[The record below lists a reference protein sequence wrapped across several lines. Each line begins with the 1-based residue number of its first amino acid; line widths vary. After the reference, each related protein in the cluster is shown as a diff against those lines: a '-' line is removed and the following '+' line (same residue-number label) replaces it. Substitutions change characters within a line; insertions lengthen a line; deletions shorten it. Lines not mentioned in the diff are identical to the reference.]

1 MILNLAANDFLR
13 LTKARGTTVEVLDGR
28 VWITEAGRE
37 RDAFVS
43 PGMRYNVAGDGLVV
57 VGQEDGR
64 EGGPVARIS
73 VRPPVWRLLWDRAVV
88 LVTNCVSGV
97 QERRTVRELER
108 LSDHAL
114 RDIGL
119 NRADIEGAVQRRFA
133 G

>member
-1 MILNLAANDFLR
+1 MILNLAANEFLR

-57 VGQEDGR
+57 VGQEDGTA
-64 EGGPVARIS
+64 ARIA
-73 VRPPVWRLLWDRAVV
+73 VRPPVWRMLWDRAVV
-88 LVTNCVSGV
+88 LVTSCASGM
-97 QERRTVRELER
+97 QERRTVRELDR

-119 NRADIEGAVQRRFA
+119 TRDEIETAARGR
-133 G
+133 GCL